1 MRKNIFKK
9 TLTLSILV
17 IATFPIVQW
26 QRWSFGST
34 NYVDTIEVPWA
45 PAVWSQ
51 AASEFLLTDI
61 IQNAV
66 NRILW
71 ILALIAL
78 IILLYA
84 GFLMLTAAGD
94 EEKYNKWFTIL
105 KYVAIWLIFI
115 GLARFMVSMIF
126 FLIDVFTQ

>member
-9 TLTLSILV
+9 TLVLSILV
-17 IATFPIVQW
+17 IATFSVVQW
-26 QRWSFGST
+26 QSFGST

-45 PAVWSQ
+45 TWVWPQ
-51 AASEFLLTDI
+51 AADDALVSSI
-61 IQNAV
+61 IQEAV
-66 NRILW
+66 NWILW

-126 FLIDVFTQ
+126 FLIDVFTP